1 MSPICILCGIILTP
15 SADDLTRLAPDL
27 ITLSA
32 DTWRIVPSRFPP
44 VSLFD
49 RIASPADLD
58 AVFAI
63 EALTNDRIRDVVGEI
78 ALVPAADR
86 VTGPGSTPIMAAFTH
101 LNPEGGRYT
110 TPDFGAWY
118 AGLDLETAVDET
130 RYHRARFL
138 ARTREAPIEIDMR
151 VYVGRLDAQLHDLT
165 AAVITWPVLA
175 HSSDYGESQR
185 LGARLRAAGSEGVL
199 YPSVRRIGG
208 TCVAAYRPRLISGC
222 RQERHLVYCWD
233 GTAISYVYEKRAFGA
248 V

>member
-1 MSPICILCGIILTP
+1 MSPICISCGTILMP
-15 SADDLTRLAPDL
+15 SAGDLTHFKPDL
-27 ITLSA
+27 IALSA
-32 DTWRIVPSRFPP
+32 ETWRIVPSRFPP

-58 AVFAI
+58 AIFTI
-63 EALTNDRIRDVVGEI
+63 EALTNDRIRDEVGEI
-78 ALVPAADR
+78 ALVPSADR

-101 LNPEGGRYT
+101 LNPEGARYT

-118 AGLDLETAVDET
+118 AALDLDTAVDET

-138 ARTREAPIEIDMR
+138 ARTREAPMEIDMR
-151 VYVGRLDAQLHDLT
+151 VYVARLDAQLHDLR
-165 AAVITWPVLA
+165 AAVVAWPGLS
-175 HSSDYGESQR
+175 HSTDYAQSQR
-185 LGARLRAAGSEGVL
+185 LGARLRAAGSDGVL
-199 YPSVRRIGG
+199 YPSVRRSGG